1 MLALQKPQGNVT
13 PMSQSSSVN
22 KRRELAFPGVARAWR
37 FHLPGDE
44 IWQLSFDR
52 EVDKGRRGHTKGCH
66 CQRKMNTNMAKDMD
80 ARLDSLESE

>member
-13 PMSQSSSVN
+13 PMSKSSSMN
-22 KRRELAFPGVARAWR
+22 KRREPALPGVVRAWR

-52 EVDKGRRGHTKGCH
+52 EVDKVER
-66 CQRKMNTNMAKDMD
+66 
-80 ARLDSLESE
+80 